1 MRSRVHYLARL
12 PYARLACLLLASI
25 QLMPLPDEPEDCPGH
40 SLGAAQIGPDPWS
53 QRPPLEG
60 GILMQHDQKQ
70 LHQIA
75 QDNPCHMFTV
85 EEIALVCNVSRD
97 VVSKARGAADS
108 PFFLNKCRP
117 EWFLEWMREHPGF
130 QLTKDPLPR
139 PDAALNG
146 LASERPGKPIRLKK
160 PSPRPRAGRKSP
172 TD

>member
-117 EWFLEWMREHPGF
+117 EWFLEWMREHPSF

-139 PDAALNG
+139 PDVVVNG
-146 LASERPGKPIRLKK
+146 LASERSGKPVRLKK